1 MLNYD
6 ILFNPASYS
15 LVTIISLF
23 FLTFARLLSKEY
35 FWVIDDLEGIA
46 RFSETLKKKP
56 DGTFEKID
64 SYEVVPGKTVKFLS
78 FIPELGFPGC
88 ILRFLRLHIGKE
100 FVSLGKNEKGHDV
113 WGYRQSP
120 VKHHVISFVV
130 QTINLVL
137 GYIFLSAILPEP
149 IAFGAML
156 LFAVHPLNTQS
167 VGWISGINYSL
178 SLMFALALL
187 NVSLL
192 MPGLFI
198 KLILVAALTFLSTIT
213 LYVGGMTCFILAFL
227 GCWWAAIVSG
237 LVGISIIIWKGLET
251 KNFRTTAFKS
261 QNMGATT
268 MWNNRKPIVMVK
280 TIWYYM
286 RMVWLPLK
294 MGLYHVWGYFYE
306 APIERI
312 DRMFWLGVLTLGVS
326 VYGFSVG
333 GFAIQLGIVWFYAY
347 VFIFSNFITAQQ
359 FVADRYVTI
368 PSLGVCVI
376 LSSVLY
382 GTPLFWVLVGLYI
395 MRTFMHL
402 PTYRNE
408 LDFYWSNFNNFRKSE
423 VSLGNLGVAYIN
435 QGMHGAAVDTWLL
448 ATKINPYYDVPWY
461 NLYSVF
467 KGNGRLKEAHGF
479 LKNCLNSKIV
489 HFEKRWKEEFVALE
503 STMLAKGL
511 LAPPGAQAKYEEA
524 AKHFQEKN
532 HPLEKQALEE
542 FLKGDLK
549 DINPEMVKQVKGR
562 LAELNSQ
569 NLGSNPQPN
578 EK

>member
-6 ILFNPASYS
+6 ILFNPATYH
-15 LVTIISLF
+15 LIAILSLF
-23 FLTFARLLSKEY
+23 ILTFSRLLSKEY

-46 RFSETLKKKP
+46 RFSERLDGNKK
-56 DGTFEKID
+56 KID
-64 SYEVVPGKTVKFLS
+64 SYEVVPGKNVKFLS

-88 ILRFLRLHIGKE
+88 ILRFLRLHIGKQ
-100 FVSLGKNEKGHDV
+100 FCSLGKDDKGHDV
-113 WGYRQSP
+113 WGYKQSP
-120 VKHHVISFVV
+120 VKHHMISLVV
-130 QTINLVL
+130 QLVNLVL
-137 GYIFLSAILPEP
+137 GYTFLSTILPEP
-149 IAFGAML
+149 VAFGAML
-156 LFAVHPLNTQS
+156 LYAVHPLTTQM

-178 SLMFALALL
+178 SLLFALAML
-187 NVSLL
+187 NISLL

-198 KLILVAALTFLSTIT
+198 KLLLVAALTFLSTIT
-213 LYVGGMTCFILAFL
+213 LYVGGMTWVVLAFV
-227 GCWWAAIVSG
+227 GCGWEALISAAIG
-237 LVGISIIIWKGLET
+237 LSIVIWKGLET
-251 KNFRTTAFKS
+251 KKFRTNAFKE

-268 MWNNRKPIVMVK
+268 MWNWRKPIVMFK
-280 TIWYYM
+280 TIWYYQQM
-286 RMVWLPLK
+286 IWLPLK

-306 APIERI
+306 APIERVSG
-312 DRMFWLGVLTLGVS
+312 MFWMGVLTVIGS
-326 VYGFSVG
+326 VAGFMYG
-333 GFAIQLGIVWFYAY
+333 GFAIQLGIIWFYAY
-347 VFIFSNFITAQQ
+347 FAIFSNFITAQQ
-359 FVADRYVTI
+359 FVADRYVSI

-376 LSSVLY
+376 LSALLY
-382 GTPLFWVLVGLYI
+382 GSPLFWVLVGLYI

-562 LAELNSQ
+562 LAELNS
-569 NLGSNPQPN
+569 SDIVRNPQPN